1 MTRRVRTIVVTV
13 ATASIVTAAN
23 ASQGAY
29 FSQSWGWVA
38 LAFLIP
44 TSLVLILE
52 RATTP
57 GRLRT
62 AFAALMCALAAWIAL
77 SSLWSVSQ
85 PASIRETERMLVY
98 VGLALA
104 LAIVL
109 RRGDAPGVTGGVFV
123 GITLISGYA
132 LATRLFPDRFDTYD
146 DPSLPYRLSEPLG
159 YWNALGLLSA
169 MGLLV
174 AIGFVA
180 HGRRAHYSMVA
191 GIVLPVLGATLY
203 FTFSR
208 GAWVGLAVGFG
219 GMVALDPRRL
229 RLLWSVLIVAP
240 ASVACIV
247 YASRQDALTTEDVPT
262 AQAATEGHRFAVVV
276 IALTLCSGLLAV
288 SASLVARHVTVSR
301 GFVRAVNV
309 GLAASALAAAC
320 IALVA
325 AGGPSR
331 GFSELKERFEA
342 DPVTGVDLNT
352 RLFSVSGNGRS
363 ESIGVAWEA
372 AQERAVVGHGSG
384 SYEFLWYERRQIELV
399 IRDAHSLYAETL
411 TELGAVGLAL
421 LIAALAVPLVGAFA
435 ARRSRFVAAGAG
447 AFLAWLAASAL
458 DWHWEM
464 VGVTLSAF
472 LLGGAALLASDR
484 RHPAPFSGARHW
496 VALGLSI
503 SLTAVSIVSLVGN
516 QALFAARD
524 DVARKNWASA
534 TDHGRR
540 ARGLLFWS
548 HEPELVLGDAAAGL
562 GDRASALSVYRD
574 AVRSDPANWVAWLRL
589 AQVARGDERA
599 AAYEMVRRLNPL
611 EENLPGESS
620 SPSG

>member
-1 MTRRVRTIVVTV
+1 MTRTARTLVVAL

-23 ASQGAY
+23 ASEGAY

-38 LAFLIP
+38 LAFLMP

-62 AFAALMCALAAWIAL
+62 AFAVLMCAFAAWIAL
-77 SSLWSVSQ
+77 SALWSVSQ
-85 PASIRETERMLVY
+85 PASFREAERMLVY
-98 VGLALA
+98 VGVALA
-104 LAIVL
+104 LAILL
-109 RRGDAPGVTGGVFV
+109 RRGDAPGVAGGVFV
-123 GITLISGYA
+123 GIALISGYA

-159 YWNALGLLSA
+159 YWNALGLLAA
-169 MGLLV
+169 MGMLV

-180 HGRRAHYSMVA
+180 HGRRARYSVVA
-191 GIVLPVLGATLY
+191 GAVLPILAATLY

-208 GAWVGLAVGFG
+208 GAWAGLVIGFG

-229 RLLWSVLIVAP
+229 RLLWSVLVVAP
-240 ASVACIV
+240 ASVACV
-247 YASRQDALTTEDVPT
+247 AYASRQDALTTEDAPA
-262 AQAATEGHRFAVVV
+262 AQAVTEGHRLAVVV

-288 SASLVARHVTVSR
+288 GASLVARRVTVSR
-301 GFVRAVNV
+301 GFVRAVNF
-309 GLAASALAAAC
+309 GLGAFVVVAAC

-331 GFSELKERFEA
+331 GLSELRERFAEEEV
-342 DPVTGVDLNT
+342 DPADLNT
-352 RLFSVSGNGRS
+352 RLLSVSGHGRS
-363 ESIGVAWEA
+363 ASIRVAWEA
-372 AQERAVVGHGSG
+372 AQERPVVGHGAG
-384 SYEFLWYERRQIELV
+384 SYEYLWYERRQTELV
-399 IRDAHSLYAETL
+399 IRDAHSLYAEVL
-411 TELGAVGLAL
+411 SELGAVGLAL
-421 LIAALAVPLVGAFA
+421 LVAVLALPLVGAFV
-435 ARRSRFVAAGAG
+435 ARRSRFVAAAAA

-464 VGVTLSAF
+464 VGSTISAF

-484 RHPAPFSGARHW
+484 RRPALFAGAPRLL
-496 VALGLSI
+496 ALGLAI
-503 SLTAVSIVSLVGN
+503 FLTAVSVVSLVGN

-524 DVARKNWASA
+524 DVARKDWASA
-534 TDHGRR
+534 IDDGRR

-548 HEPELVLGDAAAGL
+548 YEPELVLGDAAAGL
-562 GDRASALSVYRD
+562 GDRTSALRVYRD

-589 AQVARGDERA
+589 AQVARGNERA
-599 AAYEMVRRLNPL
+599 AAYDMVRGLNPL
-611 EENLPGESS
+611 EENLPGE
-620 SPSG
+620 